1 MIRGLSRR
9 DVLRGVAG
17 IAGGALGAR
26 PRPVAATTAW
36 DQVVAAARKEGKLAV
51 NTFTGQ
57 GYARVFKLFTQAYP
71 DIKLDHTTSSPPT
84 SRRASSRSAGP
95 ASTPGT
101 SRPSPPAPRCTTEPV
116 LSRDRNQLSEF
127 MVRGRY
133 PIGIGLNVL
142 AIQDFQAHRV
152 GRNVKTQTNSRFV
165 GVEPGNPDAVV
176 PVGLSLAQID
186 AEEMLRR

>member
-1 MIRGLSRR
+1 
-9 DVLRGVAG
+9 
-17 IAGGALGAR
+17 
-26 PRPVAATTAW
+26 
-36 DQVVAAARKEGKLAV
+36 
-51 NTFTGQ
+51 
-57 GYARVFKLFTQAYP
+57 
-71 DIKLDHTTSSPPT
+71 
-84 SRRASSRSAGP
+84 
-95 ASTPGT
+95 
-101 SRPSPPAPRCTTEPV
+101 V